1 MHVFVQSV
9 FHGVFFITI
18 SYFLGEM
25 RVVPIIS
32 KMINSSERIFKKCKG
47 LCSLDKNANLKPK
60 PR

>member
-9 FHGVFFITI
+9 FHGFFFITI
-18 SYFLGEM
+18 SNFLGEM
-25 RVVPIIS
+25 RVVPIVS